1 MACVDYGALL
11 KVDGVFLNKNK
22 DLFDETSDTGYIP
35 EKALYNGEYLDIKG
49 NFFVYAGD
57 EELLLA
63 FYKKQIAIISHEK
76 ILSILW
82 NHPFISEEIQIGN
95 SKVKI
100 SRLEPQL
107 QDWDWK
113 TDHDPVYYYLAKGKR
128 KRRLLHILRCR
139 ARNNKDNRYRKSI
152 YKCDT
157 QRYVAEWEHAGKKY
171 EVIFGYGIDPDEE
184 VYNNIKN
191 DYRYT
196 KKEMKI
202 LDRWFI

>member
-22 DLFDETSDTGYIP
+22 DLFDEVSDTGYIP
-35 EKALYNGEYLDIKG
+35 EKALYEEKYLDIKG

-63 FYKKQIAIISHEK
+63 FYKRQIAIISHGK
-76 ILSILW
+76 VLSILW
-82 NHPFISEEIQIGN
+82 NHPFISEEIQVG
-95 SKVKI
+95 SSRVKI

-107 QDWDWK
+107 RDWEIN
-113 TDHDPVYYYLAKGKR
+113 HDPVYYYLAKGKR
-128 KRRLLHILRCR
+128 KRRLLHILRYR
-139 ARNNKDNRYRKSI
+139 ARNNKGNRYRNNI

-191 DYRYT
+191 DYGYT
-196 KKEMKI
+196 KKEIEI
-202 LDRWFI
+202 LDRWFA